1 MKKFKN
7 IFKKSFLILL
17 IVSFS
22 LSLVLFKNSF
32 VYAEN
37 DNNSNSNIT
46 RVLSVFDD
54 YEEETDDS
62 SEEKEPAY
70 LVEPTIYAESCILED
85 VDTGKILFEKN
96 SNDIKFPASTTKL
109 MTAIVV
115 LDNCKDLNEKANV
128 SFYAVHEVPYSYSS
142 AELVPGET
150 VTIKD
155 LLDSLL
161 IASANDSAF
170 VLAEYIAN
178 GGNTYNLDESFD
190 TQIAF
195 STSIAKFS
203 QMMNDK
209 AKELGC
215 KNTNFV
221 NPNGIHDK
229 DHVTT
234 AYDLALIGDYA
245 YKNPEIRAIVTK
257 KTGEIPSSTLYNGEP
272 RTYESTNFLLD
283 EDKYGY
289 YEYANGLKTGYTDL
303 AQECIIASASKD
315 SRNLICVVLHSEKTD
330 DYEKSREA
338 DCKRLFEYG
347 FERFKVLTLI
357 GEGDTAK
364 TITIFNGT
372 QDTKELNVV
381 AESDINVLIKNNTV
395 IDVTPDI
402 KINNLIAPIAK
413 GDVVGTITYTVHGET
428 FKTNLLAEHNVEA
441 FNLYLILM
449 IMFGIFLICLIYIF
463 AKKKYRKRR
472 RIRYR

>member
-1 MKKFKN
+1 MKK
-7 IFKKSFLILL
+7 
-17 IVSFS
+17 
-22 LSLVLFKNSF
+22 LSLVLRKSVFSFLVILLSLVLLSNSY
-32 VYAEN
+32 VYA
-37 DNNSNSNIT
+37 SNKVT
-46 RVLSVFDD
+46 TTLSVFDD
-54 YEEETDDS
+54 YEDEITSNSDDN
-62 SEEKEPAY
+62 EDNTNEKAPAY

-96 SNDIKFPASTTKL
+96 SNDKKYPASTTKL

-115 LDNCKDLNEKANV
+115 LDNVKDLNEKANV

-142 AELVPGET
+142 AELVPGES

-170 VLAEYIAN
+170 VLAEYVAN

-195 STSIAKFS
+195 STSIAKFAA
-203 QMMNDK
+203 MMNDK

-221 NPNGIHDK
+221 NPNGIHDN

-245 YKNPEIRAIVTK
+245 YKNPEIRAIVVK
-257 KTGEIPSSTLYNGEP
+257 QSGIIPGSTLYDGEM

-283 EDKYGY
+283 PDRQGY
-289 YEYANGLKTGYTDL
+289 YEYANGLKTGYTDP
-303 AQECIIASASKD
+303 AQNCIIASASKD
-315 SRNLICVVLHSEKTD
+315 NRNLICVILHSEKTD

-357 GEGDTAK
+357 GENETAK
-364 TITIFNGT
+364 TISIFNGT
-372 QDTKELNVV
+372 QDTKELNLV
-381 AESDINVLIKNNTV
+381 AEDSLNVLIKNNTV

-402 KINNLIAPIAK
+402 KINKTIAPIAK
-413 GDVVGTITYTVHGET
+413 GEVVGTITYVVHGET
-428 FKTNLLAEHNVEA
+428 FTTNLLAEHDVEA
-441 FNLYLILM
+441 FNLYLILI
-449 IMFGIFLICLIYIF
+449 IMFGIFLICLLYIF

-472 RIRYR
+472 HIRYR